1 MKRSRIH
8 ALLAA
13 SSLGGLQLAL
23 FLALV
28 PLNPSDARA
37 DSASLGEA
45 AELAPPT
52 PPGGLTTI
60 TVTEADAEPAS
71 PDEPGAVPADALRDD
86 ILVLL
91 AELPAPQAQA
101 SVVTSDPPSAV
112 AVVTEANAEPAL
124 VAPPTDASDAPDAD
138 DTDLVDIVDLIL
150 PIKAM
155 GGY

>member
-1 MKRSRIH
+1 MKRPHTH

-13 SSLGGLQLAL
+13 SSLGGLQFAL
-23 FLALV
+23 FLALG
-28 PLNPSDARA
+28 PLQPSYAHA

-45 AELAPPT
+45 ADLAPPSRS
-52 PPGGLTTI
+52 GDLTTLA
-60 TVTEADAEPAS
+60 VTEADAEPAS

-112 AVVTEANAEPAL
+112 AVVTAANAEPAL
-124 VAPPTDASDAPDAD
+124 VAPPTDASDAVEAD
-138 DTDLVDIVDLIL
+138 DTDLVDLVDLVL